1 MMGNI
6 PSYSL
11 YIASYLLKG
20 LITIAVA
27 LILHVA
33 VAHALSDAPPAPP
46 KPQCLS
52 CAPQVPMPAP
62 CWICAGD
69 WGTGEGP

>member
-11 YIASYLLKG
+11 YIASYLLKA

-33 VAHALSDAPPAPP
+33 VAHALVRAARLP
-46 KPQCLS
+46 
-52 CAPQVPMPAP
+52 
-62 CWICAGD
+62 
-69 WGTGEGP
+69 